1 MNRRI
6 SMLLAGGCALGQAFF
21 LFAYHPVRRR
31 VLGDGPALLVRH
43 DRQVLGVDLDGFA
56 VRDLGQPDGWVPQL
70 VFVVLCAV
78 LVYAVL
84 RAVPGGR
91 PRFGGT
97 VLALSGAL
105 LLASGLAEL
114 TGPALDPDAQGSTLS
129 AQEWL
134 VRARLDGAAGVP
146 EQFALWTLWLP
157 VLTWA
162 QTWLLHR
169 WPAAGELL
177 GMADGADGRAAP
189 LLPTARERRDV
200 VAAGLIPVVL
210 LCLAGGR
217 VLRHTNVREL
227 DPSSLTFDPELWLPY
242 HPPALIDAWSG
253 VLYPA
258 LRLRP
263 LGTEHTAPWL
273 ATLAVCLVF
282 LAVLAAALY
291 ALAAHATAGHP
302 LRFVMNCW
310 YATVLAATAGALAEC
325 AVAGLAPLTAPRLDP
340 PDGQLLGLVL
350 GDAVRFGAVWGWA
363 PGAACLGAALLVR
376 RHGDRTRPPANKE
389 QLSHAE

>member
-21 LFAYHPVRRR
+21 LFAYHPIRRR

-56 VRDLGQPDGWVPQL
+56 VRDLGRPDGWVPQL
-70 VFVVLCAV
+70 VFVAVCAV

-84 RAVPGGR
+84 RAGPGGR
-91 PRFGGT
+91 PRFRGT
-97 VLALSGAL
+97 VPALSGAL
-105 LLASGLAEL
+105 LLAAGLAEL
-114 TGPALDPDAQGSTLS
+114 TGPALDPGSQGSTLS
-129 AQEWL
+129 ADEWL
-134 VRARLDGAAGVP
+134 ARARLDGVAGLP

-162 QTWLLHR
+162 QAWLLHR
-169 WPAAGELL
+169 WASAGELL
-177 GMADGADGRAAP
+177 GAADGADDGAAP
-189 LLPTARERRDV
+189 LLPTERERQDV
-200 VAAGLIPVVL
+200 VLAGLIPVL
-210 LCLAGGR
+210 LLSLAGGR
-217 VLRHTNVREL
+217 ILRHSDVRRL
-227 DPSSLTFDPELWLPY
+227 DTASLTFDPELWLPY
-242 HPPALIDAWSG
+242 HPPALVDAWSG

-263 LGTEHTAPWL
+263 LSTENTTPWL
-273 ATLAVCLVF
+273 ATLAICLVF
-282 LAVLAAALY
+282 LSVLAAALY
-291 ALAAHATAGHP
+291 AVAAHARAGHP

-310 YATVLAATAGALAEC
+310 YATVLSAVAGALAEWALPAL
-325 AVAGLAPLTAPRLDP
+325 AVPR
-340 PDGQLLGLVL
+340 PDLPDEQLLGVVL
-350 GDAVRFGAVWGWA
+350 GDAARFGAVWGWA

-376 RHGDRTRPPANKE
+376 RRGERRRPSVNKE